1 MSDKFSEA
9 SSAKVLQTD
18 LSFLFKSSEGSRQF
32 GSGNSLQL
40 CVQNKSFCSKLGWCM
55 PSNMQ
60 RMQGRLWCYYRY
72 HHRKAKH
79 TNSCWN
85 NITVK
90 MKATK
95 VKQKDAIFCKCA
107 TVWYKMTSV
116 FLWNPPFED
125 ISLEQVPW
133 FRQLAVKPFRVEGL
147 RLVTRRGLSVL
158 NQLVWFRRKS
168 MNVASST
175 SRNDDFL
182 IDIVFKIKHI
192 HICESSLCKYV
203 WIGGHFA
210 LVCGKALSIA
220 LRNLLAQFS
229 GIFVTTPQLTVEIA
243 FVL

>member
-1 MSDKFSEA
+1 MQNVAHIWAMSDKFLEA
-9 SSAKVLQTD
+9 RSAKILQTD

-55 PSNMQ
+55 PSNMR
-60 RMQGRLWCYYRY
+60 RMQDRLWCYDRY

-95 VKQKDAIFCKCA
+95 IKQKDAIFCKCA
-107 TVWYKMTSV
+107 TVWYKMISV
-116 FLWNPPFED
+116 FLWNPPFGN

-147 RLVTRRGLSVL
+147 RLVTRRGLRML
-158 NQLVWFRRKS
+158 NHLVCFQRKS
-168 MNVASST
+168 MKAASPT
-175 SRNDDFL
+175 SRDSDFPIASFSKSNIPIYVRVL
-182 IDIVFKIKHI
+182 CVNMYDSEDVLHWFVEKLCQLLWAIFLPSSVF
-192 HICESSLCKYV
+192 L
-203 WIGGHFA
+203 
-210 LVCGKALSIA
+210 
-220 LRNLLAQFS
+220 
-229 GIFVTTPQLTVEIA
+229 
-243 FVL
+243 